1 MIHSSSIFF
10 GAAFLGFGL
19 PAPLGRFLR
28 LFAPSGGLLAL
39 LALGAGLL
47 LPCAIK
53 IPPIASTTIAAPAI
67 ATIGGPPSS
76 SLIQEDCPSSG

>member
-1 MIHSSSIFF
+1 MGLTFQENRVSCSTPRVSNLVIHSSSIFF

-39 LALGAGLL
+39 LALGAVCSYPVRLRFRLL
-47 LPCAIK
+47 Q
-53 IPPIASTTIAAPAI
+53 AP
-67 ATIGGPPSS
+67 
-76 SLIQEDCPSSG
+76 L